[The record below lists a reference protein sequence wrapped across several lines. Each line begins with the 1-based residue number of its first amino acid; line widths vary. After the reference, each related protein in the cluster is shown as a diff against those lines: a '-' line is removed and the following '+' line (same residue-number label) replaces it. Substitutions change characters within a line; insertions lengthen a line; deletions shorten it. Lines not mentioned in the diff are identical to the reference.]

1 MGSNPTPSAKYEG
14 RCVNFTDI
22 DVWIGKTLFA
32 PPIIK
37 FCQVTGQT
45 QFAVSRLFWFVAAL
59 DQLRVAQTLGA
70 QILAGLFCVLM
81 MLTASLRADM
91 PTQSSLW
98 FRMLALAFLMQD
110 VVRGVASGHWLG
122 VEFWI
127 LVLIAEY
134 AGTIRT
140 IPPSEIKRKAAGV
153 VRPDLS

>member
-1 MGSNPTPSAKYEG
+1 MN
-14 RCVNFTDI
+14 VTDI

-37 FCQVTGQT
+37 FCQLTGQT
-45 QFAVSRLFWFVAAL
+45 QFAVSRLFWFIAAL

-70 QILAGLFCVLM
+70 QILAGIFCVVM

-91 PTQSSLW
+91 PTQSLLW
-98 FRMLALAFLMQD
+98 FRMLALALLVVD
-110 VVRGVASGHWLG
+110 VAQGIATGHWLG

-140 IPPSEIKRKAAGV
+140 IPPSESRKKA
-153 VRPDLS
+153 VRIARAK

>member
-1 MGSNPTPSAKYEG
+1 MTL
-14 RCVNFTDI
+14 TDI

-37 FCQVTGQT
+37 FCQLTGQT

-59 DQLRVAQTLGA
+59 DQLRVAQTLGT
-70 QILAGLFCVLM
+70 QILAGIFCVIM

-98 FRMLALAFLMQD
+98 FRMLALALLVQD
-110 VVRGVASGHWLG
+110 VVKGVATGQWLG
-122 VEFWI
+122 IEFWI

-140 IPPSEIKRKAAGV
+140 IPPSESKRKVAAV

>member
-1 MGSNPTPSAKYEG
+1 MSL
-14 RCVNFTDI
+14 TDI

-45 QFAVSRLFWFVAAL
+45 QFAASRLFWFVAAL
-59 DQLRVAQTLGA
+59 DQLRVARTPGA

-81 MLTASLRADM
+81 MLTASLRADL
-91 PTQSSLW
+91 PTRSSLW
-98 FRMLALAFLMQD
+98 FRMLALVFLVQD
-110 VVRGVASGHWLG
+110 VVRGVATRDWLG
-122 VEFWI
+122 IEFWI

-140 IPPSEIKRKAAGV
+140 IPPSENKRKVARAAQP
-153 VRPDLS
+153 R

>member
-1 MGSNPTPSAKYEG
+1 MSL
-14 RCVNFTDI
+14 TDI

-37 FCQVTGQT
+37 FCQLTGQT

-70 QILAGLFCVLM
+70 QILAGLFCLVM
-81 MLTASLRADM
+81 MYTASLRADM
-91 PTQSSLW
+91 PTRSHLW
-98 FRMLALAFLMQD
+98 FRMLAIALLVQD
-110 VVRGVASGHWLG
+110 VARAIATGQWLG

-127 LVLIAEY
+127 FVLIAEY

-140 IPPSEIKRKAAGV
+140 IPPIARKAKATPAAKLGP
-153 VRPDLS
+153 R

>member
-1 MGSNPTPSAKYEG
+1 MNL
-14 RCVNFTDI
+14 TDI

-37 FCQVTGQT
+37 FCQATGQT
-45 QFAVSRLFWFVAAL
+45 QFAVSRLFWFIAAL
-59 DQLRVAQTLGA
+59 DQLRVAQTLGT
-70 QILAGLFCVLM
+70 QILAGIFCVIM

-98 FRMLALAFLMQD
+98 FRMLAIALLVQD
-110 VVRGVASGHWLG
+110 VVRGIATGSWIG

-140 IPPSEIKRKAAGV
+140 IPPAETKRRRAAV